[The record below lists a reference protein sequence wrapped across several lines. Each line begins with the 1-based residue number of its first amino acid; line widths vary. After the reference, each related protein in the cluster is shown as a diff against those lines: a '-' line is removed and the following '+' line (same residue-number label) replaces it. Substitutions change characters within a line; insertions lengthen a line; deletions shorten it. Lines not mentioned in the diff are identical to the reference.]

1 MKERPILFSGEMVRA
16 LLENR
21 KSQTR
26 RVVKPQ
32 PECLRDVQALQFH
45 VATEEPLAI
54 GKGCP
59 YGRPGDRLWVKE
71 THHVNHTG
79 EVVHYRADYPVDGD
93 PFNADECGEDH
104 GLEGEKWR
112 PSIFCRR
119 QHSRITLEV
128 VAVRVERLQD
138 IGEADALAEGI
149 FRASEA
155 LGFYMYDSKGTPG
168 PHCCDTARDTYTC
181 LWESIN
187 GPGSWALNPWV
198 WVIEFK
204 RIGGA
209 K

>member
-1 MKERPILFSGEMVRA
+1 MKERPILFSGDMVRA
-16 LLENR
+16 LLAGR
-21 KSQTR
+21 KTQTR

-45 VATEEPLAI
+45 VATGEPLAI

-59 YGRPGDRLWVKE
+59 YGAPGDRLWVRE
-71 THHVNHTG
+71 THLPTASGVY
-79 EVVHYRADYPVDGD
+79 YRADFSEFEAAG
-93 PFNADECGEDH
+93 H
-104 GLEGEKWR
+104 GAMYGGWK
-112 PSIFCRR
+112 PSIHMPRWA
-119 QHSRITLEV
+119 SRLTLEI

-138 IGEADALAEGI
+138 ISEADARAEGLY
-149 FRASEA
+149 SNP
-155 LGFYMYDSKGTPG
+155 K
-168 PHCCDTARDTYTC
+168 YTHAVLYTWDGVQGNSNNPRYAYQL
-181 LWESIN
+181 LWESIK